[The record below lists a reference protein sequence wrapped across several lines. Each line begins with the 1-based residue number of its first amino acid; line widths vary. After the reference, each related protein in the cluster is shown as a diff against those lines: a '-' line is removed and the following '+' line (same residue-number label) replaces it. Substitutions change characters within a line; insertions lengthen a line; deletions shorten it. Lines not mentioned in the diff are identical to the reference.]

1 MQEAP
6 LVSTVIAIGLIPVAF
21 FFAHALLSGLRGW
34 RYHRITG
41 LVAVSWDLVM
51 SIGYM
56 VYRSFGGE
64 IEGGALQLSGP
75 IRVYFMVHGLVALHV
90 IFFEVAMLVTG
101 LWQWRRGSPI
111 AWHRRLAKPLFFLW
125 WVAFLSGEMFYIVA
139 YIS

>member
-41 LVAVSWDLVM
+41 LVAVSWDLSM

-64 IEGGALQLSGP
+64 VEGGALQLSGP
-75 IRVYFMVHGLVALHV
+75 IRVYFIVHGLVALHV
-90 IFFEVAMLVTG
+90 IFFEVAMLSTG

-125 WVAFLSGEMFYIVA
+125 WVAFLSGELFYLVA
-139 YIS
+139 YVI